1 MSIPFFPEFKDIDLS
16 MRDDIMSFLSRY
28 PIEASEYSF
37 TNLFAFKETY
47 DFRVS
52 ILNDSLIILKNRH
65 PISLFCPVGDSPDLK
80 QLFDYMKGQG
90 AEACLE
96 RVPES
101 FVKQYLDD
109 NERYIYLEERNQF
122 DYIHD
127 VQELIDLKG
136 RRFHDKKN
144 KVNKFR
150 SEYKYEYQ
158 KLTAEIVDEC
168 IEFEDYW
175 CEVRECEKYFGLD
188 RERYAIFAML
198 KNFEYLNLKGSVIRI
213 DNKIAALTIAEQLQH
228 DTLVIHVEKANPD
241 IQGLY
246 QVINQE
252 FLMHEAGD
260 FEYVNREQDLGI
272 KGLRKSK
279 MSYHP
284 VEFIKK
290 YRVTEVSSR

>member
-1 MSIPFFPEFKDIDLS
+1 MNIPLFPEFKDIDLS
-16 MRDDIMSFLSRY
+16 MKDDITRFLSRY
-28 PIEASEYSF
+28 PIEASEYTF
-37 TNLFAFKETY
+37 TNLFAFKGTY
-47 DFRVS
+47 DFKVS

-65 PISLFCPVGDSPDLK
+65 PISLFCPVSDTPDL
-80 QLFDYMKGQG
+80 QRLFGYMKGQG
-90 AEACLE
+90 AEPCFE

-101 FVKQYLDD
+101 FVKKHLEGD
-109 NERYIYLEERNQF
+109 ERYICLEERDQF
-122 DYIHD
+122 DYLHD

-144 KVNKFR
+144 RVNRFR

-158 KLTAEIVDEC
+158 TLTAELVDEC

-175 CEVRECEKYFGLD
+175 CEVRECEKYYGLD
-188 RERYAIFAML
+188 RERCAIFAML
-198 KNFEYLNLKGSVIRI
+198 RNFKYLNLKGGVIRI
-213 DNKIAALTIAEQLQH
+213 DNRIAALTIAEQFLS
-228 DTLVIHVEKANPD
+228 DTIVIHVEKANPD

-260 FEYVNREQDLGI
+260 VKFVNREQDLGI
-272 KGLRKSK
+272 KGLRDAK

-284 VEFIKK
+284 VKFIKK
-290 YRVTEVSSR
+290 YRVTE

>member
-1 MSIPFFPEFKDIDLS
+1 MSIPLFPEFKDVELT
-16 MRDDIMSFLSRY
+16 MKDDISRFLSSN
-28 PIEASEYSF
+28 PMEASEYTF
-37 TNLFAFKETY
+37 TNIFAFKGTY
-47 DFRVS
+47 EFRVS

-65 PISLFCPVGDSPDLK
+65 PISLFCPVGGSPDLER
-80 QLFDYMKGQG
+80 LFDYMKGQG
-90 AEACLE
+90 AEPCLE

-101 FVKQYLDD
+101 FVNNHLEGDK
-109 NERYIYLEERNQF
+109 RYIILEERDQF

-144 KVNKFR
+144 RVNRFR
-150 SEYKYEYQ
+150 SEYKYQYQ
-158 KLTAEIVDEC
+158 KLTAELVDEC

-175 CEVRECEKYFGLD
+175 CEVRECEKYYGLD
-188 RERYAIFAML
+188 RERCAIFAML
-198 KNFEYLNLKGSVIRI
+198 KNFEFLNLKGGVIRI
-213 DNKIAALTIAEQLQH
+213 DNRIAALTIAEKFLN

-260 FEYVNREQDLGI
+260 FEFVNREQDLGI
-272 KGLRKSK
+272 NGLRKAK

-284 VEFIKK
+284 VKLIKK
-290 YRVTEVSSR
+290 YRVTEAQ